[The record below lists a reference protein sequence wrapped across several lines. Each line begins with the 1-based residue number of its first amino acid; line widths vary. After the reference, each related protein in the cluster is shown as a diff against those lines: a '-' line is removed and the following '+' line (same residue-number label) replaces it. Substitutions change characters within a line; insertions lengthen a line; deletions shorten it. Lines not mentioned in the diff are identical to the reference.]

1 MMVMYNEERKQ
12 RFLDESNLYSNNK
25 RTELRV
31 FNKAEAFEEAQQKDI
46 CEFNTGEIMS
56 FLKYLNTGST
66 NTLVVIRSLM
76 VRYTH
81 WCLRNSLCTTG
92 QNNWMLVTQDL
103 LFKCV
108 NKKKNVVLTRQ
119 EVIDICEQQSNYG
132 DKFLFLGIFEGI
144 GSYGKEWEEL
154 ANARLSDIDIDTNT
168 IRLCTGRELQIS
180 DRLIS
185 YATEASKAT
194 HIYSPDGSREYKVS
208 PLEEEDLIIKTK
220 IRKNAEDT
228 SYRKGIRCFVRA
240 NKLLNSEGI
249 VATAANIENSGKI
262 EFVNEKASEADMS
275 AEEWLSIRENEDVF
289 IQRFNKYTKGRKAWL
304 TENAEYLI

>member
-1 MMVMYNEERKQ
+1 MYNEDRKN
-12 RFLDESNLYSNNK
+12 RFLDESNLYANNK
-25 RTELRV
+25 STVLRV
-31 FNKAEAFEEAQQKDI
+31 FNKSEPFEEAQHKDI
-46 CEFNTGEIMS
+46 CEFSAGEIIS

-76 VRYTH
+76 VRYTQ
-81 WCLRNSLCTTG
+81 WCLQNSLCITG
-92 QNNWMLVTQDL
+92 QNNWTLITQDL

-108 NKKKNVVLTRQ
+108 NRKKNIVLTKQ
-119 EVIDICEQQSNYG
+119 EILDICNQQPNYG

-144 GSYGKEWEEL
+144 GSYGREWEEI
-154 ANARLSDIDIDTNT
+154 ANAKLSDINLNTNT

-180 DRLIS
+180 DRLVSFAI
-185 YATEASKAT
+185 EASKAT

-208 PLEEEDLIIKTK
+208 PLEPNDLIVKTK

-228 SYRKGIRCFVRA
+228 SYRKGIRCFIRA

-262 EFVNEKASEADMS
+262 EFVNEKAFEADMS
-275 AEEWLSIRENEDVF
+275 VEDWLSVKENEDEF
-289 IQRFNKYTKGRKAWL
+289 IKRYNKYTKGRKAWL
-304 TENAEYLI
+304 TENAEYLIS